1 MADFVFKYYLWIK
14 AFHVFSVI
22 AWMAGIFYLPRL
34 FVYHVEAKS
43 QETRDTL
50 CVMEKRLFK
59 IIMQPAMHFALAL
72 GIILAMVPG
81 TWSAPWFHLKLTAII
96 VLISY
101 HYFLNKCRKDL
112 LNGCCTHSSRFFRII
127 NEVPSI
133 ILLII
138 LIAVYVRP
146 F

>member
-1 MADFVFKYYLWIK
+1 M
-14 AFHVFSVI
+14 
-22 AWMAGIFYLPRL
+22 AWMAGLFYLPRL
-34 FVYHVEAKS
+34 FVYHVEAS
-43 QETRDTL
+43 NQEMRDTF
-50 CVMEKRLFK
+50 CVMERRLFK

-72 GIILAMVPG
+72 GIILAMLPG

-96 VLISY
+96 ILISY

-112 LNGCCTHSSRFFRII
+112 LNGCCQRSSRFFRII
-127 NEVPSI
+127 NEIPSV
-133 ILLII
+133 ILIII